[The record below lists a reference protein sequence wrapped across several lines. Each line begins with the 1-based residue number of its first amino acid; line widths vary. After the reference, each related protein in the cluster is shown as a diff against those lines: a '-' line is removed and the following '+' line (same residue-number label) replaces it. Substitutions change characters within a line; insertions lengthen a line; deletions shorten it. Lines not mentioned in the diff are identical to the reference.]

1 MSQENI
7 DVIQRTTRAHNEGD
21 IEGIVEVT
29 HPEIEMKLIGGFA
42 DIAGGSSFSGHA
54 GVRRFFTD
62 WFATFETVR
71 LDHEKFIEAG
81 ENIVSVSKL
90 KATVAGSPAP
100 VELLFGIVWGFKEGK
115 VVQYDGYYELREAFE
130 AVGLSEQE
138 GAHRARREG
147 APTD

>member
-7 DVIQRTTRAHNEGD
+7 DVIQRITRAHNEGD

-42 DIAGGSSFSGHA
+42 DIAGGRSFSGHA

-81 ENIVSVSKL
+81 ENVVSVSKL
-90 KATVAGSPAP
+90 KATVAGSPVP

-115 VVQYDGYYELREAFE
+115 VVQYDGYYEPREALD
-130 AVGLSEQE
+130 AVGLSE
-138 GAHRARREG
+138 
-147 APTD
+147 

>member
-1 MSQENI
+1 MSQENVDLI
-7 DVIQRTTRAHNEGD
+7 RRSTRAHNEGD

-29 HPEIEMKLIGGFA
+29 HPEFEMKLIGGFA

-81 ENIVSVSKL
+81 ENVVSVSKL

-115 VVQYDGYYELREAFE
+115 VVQYDGYYELREALE
-130 AVGLSEQE
+130 AAGLSE
-138 GAHRARREG
+138 
-147 APTD
+147 

>member
-7 DVIQRTTRAHNEGD
+7 DVIQRATRAHNEGD
-21 IEGIVEVT
+21 IEGIVEAT
-29 HPEIEMKLIGGFA
+29 HPEIELSLIGGFA

-81 ENIVSVSKL
+81 ENVVSVSKL

-115 VVQYDGYYELREAFE
+115 VVQYDGYYERRAALEAL
-130 AVGLSEQE
+130 GLPEQDAQ
-138 GAHRARREG
+138 GS
-147 APTD
+147 

>member
-1 MSQENI
+1 MSQENVE
-7 DVIQRTTRAHNEGD
+7 VIQRGRRAFNEGD
-21 IEGIVEVT
+21 IEGIVEAA
-29 HPEIEMKLIGGFA
+29 HPEIEIKLIGGFA
-42 DIAGGSSFSGHA
+42 DVGESSFSGHA

-81 ENIVSVSKL
+81 ENVVSVSKL

-115 VVQYDGYYELREAFE
+115 VVQYDGYYELREALE
-130 AVGLSEQE
+130 ALGLSEQD
-138 GAHRARREG
+138 AHAD
-147 APTD
+147 P

>member
-7 DVIQRTTRAHNEGD
+7 DVIQRITRAHNEGD

-42 DIAGGSSFSGHA
+42 DIVGRSSFSGHA

-81 ENIVSVSKL
+81 ENVVSVSKL

-130 AVGLSEQE
+130 AVGLPEQD
-138 GAHRARREG
+138 AHA
-147 APTD
+147 DS

>member
-7 DVIQRTTRAHNEGD
+7 DVIQRITRAHNEGD

-29 HPEIEMKLIGGFA
+29 HPEFEMKLIGGFA

-81 ENIVSVSKL
+81 ENVVSVSKL

-115 VVQYDGYYELREAFE
+115 VVQYDGYYEPREALD
-130 AVGLSEQE
+130 AVGLSE
-138 GAHRARREG
+138 
-147 APTD
+147 

>member
-71 LDHEKFIEAG
+71 LDHEKFIEAS
-81 ENIVSVSKL
+81 ENVVSVSKL
-90 KATVAGSPAP
+90 KATVAGSPVP

-115 VVQYDGYYELREAFE
+115 VVQYDGYYELREALE
-130 AVGLSEQE
+130 AVGLPEQD
-138 GAHRARREG
+138 AHA
-147 APTD
+147 DS